1 MQARKILYIVTQSDW
16 GGAQKYVYDLATN
29 LPEGYIPVVVCGGN
43 GKLIDR
49 LERKGVLVIRARRLL
64 RRIDPLYD
72 IAAYFEIK
80 RILKIIRPDIVHLNS
95 TKAEILGGLAA
106 RRVRA
111 PHIIF
116 TAHGYVVNEQMP
128 EWQKKFYVG
137 LERYASKMMHR
148 IICVSKLDRFTAFF
162 YRMADFSKMS
172 VIHNGISRFRIKRK
186 PNKKLTIVT
195 VANMYPNKGYL
206 TLLKAIKRLNREGL
220 EARYLFVGDG
230 KQRME
235 IEDYITRYN
244 LKNIK
249 LLGFRHDIKSVLSL
263 ADIFVL
269 ASYKEG
275 LPYVVLEA
283 MMAGLPVV
291 ATKVGGIPEII
302 TEDEDGLLVPP
313 MRYKL
318 LAKAIMKLACDRKL
332 RKKIGRSARRKVIE
346 QFSKRKMLESTYGLY
361 EAMMG
366 KK

>member
-1 MQARKILYIVTQSDW
+1 MQGTKVLYIVTQSDW
-16 GGAQKYVYDLATN
+16 GGAQKYVYDLASN
-29 LPEGYIPVVVCGGN
+29 LPKGYIPVVVCGGN

-72 IAAYFEIK
+72 VAAYFEIK
-80 RILKIIRPDIVHLNS
+80 RILRIIRPDIVHLNS
-95 TKAEILGGLAA
+95 TKAEVIGGLAA
-106 RRVRA
+106 RRERV

-128 EWQKKFYVG
+128 EWKKTIYVR

-162 YRMADFSKMS
+162 YRMADFSKIS
-172 VIHNGISRFRIKRK
+172 VIHNGIGQFKISKRTGD
-186 PNKKLTIVT
+186 KLTIVT

-206 TLLKAIKRLNREGL
+206 TLLKAIRRLNREGL
-220 EARYLFVGDG
+220 EARYIFAGDG
-230 KQRME
+230 KQRAE
-235 IEDYITRYN
+235 IEGYIARYN

-249 LLGFRHDIKSVLSL
+249 LLGFRHSIKSVLAL
-263 ADIFVL
+263 GDIFVL

-275 LPYVVLEA
+275 LPFVVLEA

-302 TEDEDGLLVPP
+302 TEDDDGLLVPP
-313 MRYKL
+313 ARYKQ

-332 RKKIGRSARRKVIE
+332 RRKIGRSARQKVIE
-346 QFSKRKMLESTYGLY
+346 QFSKRKMLDSTYGLY
-361 EAMMG
+361 EAMLE
-366 KK
+366 KE